1 MMNEVLNVINKRR
14 SVRAYKQ
21 EQISEEE
28 LQAILAAGLWAPSA
42 HNSQPWHFTVVQD
55 ATLIQHMS
63 AISLQGMVKSEI
75 GWIARMGESGRDIFY
90 GAPTVIIVSGKK
102 EDLLEPLID
111 CSAATQNLLLAAESL
126 NIGSCWI
133 GLIRFFFDNEDEVQK
148 LQLPVGYS
156 PFYAVTLG
164 YKSRPNGTAGPT
176 RVTNAVHYIR

>member
-1 MMNEVLNVINKRR
+1 MNEVLNTINKRR

-21 EQISEEE
+21 EQIAEAE
-28 LQAILAAGLWAPSA
+28 LQAILEAGLWAPSA

-55 ATLIQHMS
+55 TALIRHMS

-75 GWIARMGESGRDIFY
+75 GWIARMGQSGRDIFY

-102 EDLLEPLID
+102 EDFLEPLID
-111 CSAATQNLLLAAESL
+111 CSAATQNLLVAAESL

-133 GLIRFFFDNEDEVQK
+133 GLIRFFFDEENEVKK
-148 LQLPVGYS
+148 LQLPAGHR

-164 YKSRPNGTAGPT
+164 YKMRPNGTAGPT
-176 RVTNAVHYIR
+176 RVADTVTYIR